1 MFTSS
6 ITQKG
11 QVTVPIALRQE
22 LGLQPGDLVEFQLA
36 DHMVILKKRKNDI
49 TAAFG
54 LCKVNKSVSLDDM
67 EKAIEEG
74 PLDDSD

>member
-22 LGLQPGDLVEFQLA
+22 LGLQPGDLVEFQLM
-36 DHMVILKKRKNDI
+36 DHKVILKKRKNDI
-49 TAAFG
+49 TGAFG
-54 LCKVNKSVSLDDM
+54 MCKVKKSVSLDDI

-74 PLDDSD
+74 PLDDSN